1 MELLQKIQLLLANF
15 CGIITAVFFLL
26 TCMVKGTLFLFPNI
40 SDILSTILAV
50 VYLAVSIAI
59 PIKYR
64 KQLTLFV
71 NQKIFRSPF

>member
-1 MELLQKIQLLLANF
+1 MELLKKVQLILAGF
-15 CGIITAVFFLL
+15 CGTITVFLFLL
-26 TCMVKGTLFLFPNI
+26 TCMVKGTLLLFPNI

-50 VYLAVSIAI
+50 VYLTISIVI

-71 NQKIFRSPF
+71 NRKIFKSPF